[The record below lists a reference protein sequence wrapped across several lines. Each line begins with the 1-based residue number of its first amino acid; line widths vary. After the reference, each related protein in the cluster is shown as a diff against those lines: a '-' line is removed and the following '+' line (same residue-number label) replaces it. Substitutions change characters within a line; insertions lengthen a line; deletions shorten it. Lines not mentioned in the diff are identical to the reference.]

1 MLKGIDVSY
10 YQPNI
15 DFSVLKSQIDFIFIR
30 ASYGV
35 GFVDKCFISHRDS
48 ARTNNIPCGFY
59 HYAYPQYNS
68 PEAEADF
75 FLQTVGALQ
84 DNEILILDFEEKF
97 NGDVVAWC
105 KAFLDKVSV
114 SLNGYKPFIYL
125 NRSTIKSY
133 NWQPVVD
140 AGYNLWLAAY
150 DNDPDF
156 IEFSTPWPNI
166 PIKQYSDSGKV
177 GGVINN
183 VDLNTFYGTI
193 AEFELYGYH
202 KNSVVPENYQT
213 FTQSLTERKFLLPVS
228 ASIAALAN
236 AAFQINLTQDVLF
249 WIIAPVVALF
259 LADGIVDSYKRS
271 R

>member
-15 DFSVLKSQIDFIFIR
+15 DFTVLKSQIDFIFIR

-35 GFVDKCFISHRDS
+35 GFVDKCFISYRDS
-48 ARTNNIPCGFY
+48 ARANNIPCGFY
-59 HYAYPQYNS
+59 HYAYPQYNL
-68 PEAEADF
+68 PEDEARF

-84 DNEILILDFEEKF
+84 ENEILILDFEEKF
-97 NGDVVAWC
+97 SGDVVAWC
-105 KAFLDKVSV
+105 KVFLDKVSA

-133 NWQPVVD
+133 NWQSVVS

-156 IEFSTPWPNI
+156 IEFSTPWPTI
-166 PIKQYSDSGKV
+166 LIKQYSDAGKV
-177 GGVINN
+177 DGIINN
-183 VDLNTFYGTI
+183 VDLNTFYGTVS
-193 AEFELYGYH
+193 EFKLYGYH
-202 KNSVVPENYQT
+202 ENFAVPENYQT
-213 FTQSLTERKFLLPVS
+213 FTQSLADRKFLLPVF
-228 ASIAALAN
+228 ASL
-236 AAFQINLTQDVLF
+236 AAFVNAIFNINLTPDVLF
-249 WIIAPVVALF
+249 WIIAPVIALF
-259 LADGIVDSYKRS
+259 LADGIVDSYKRA